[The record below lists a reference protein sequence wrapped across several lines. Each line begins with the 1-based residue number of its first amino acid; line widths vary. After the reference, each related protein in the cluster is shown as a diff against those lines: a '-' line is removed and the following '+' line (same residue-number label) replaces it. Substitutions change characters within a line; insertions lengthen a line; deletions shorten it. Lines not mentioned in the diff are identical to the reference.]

1 MIPKLLHLALRN
13 MRRQLRRTI
22 LTALTFAVAVFLYT
36 VLVAVPVSMD
46 RIAADAAK
54 GLRLITIAHNS
65 YKLPAKYCNEI
76 RKMPHVLACAP
87 EIQFNTTYRDPHD
100 YITTFGIT
108 QDIYTVT
115 GDNDF
120 QVPPEERKEMASDR
134 RFAAVGSVLM
144 REQGWK
150 IGQQIVLQDPGN
162 EKLKLTLI
170 PMLELPSIL
179 TARVL
184 FFDRRVLDDAVKNA
198 FGADITDRANFLAVK
213 VDRAEN
219 MNQVI
224 GEIDE
229 NFHNSEAETETTPES
244 DALASVVTGIGDIKT
259 IMYSL
264 CLVVLLTVLLI
275 AANSMAMMVRDR
287 ITEVA
292 VMRALGFGRV
302 AHRHAAARGSGDDR
316 PRGRGGGSRR
326 GAMGVSRRHLA
337 RHAHGRNG
345 LHGGGAG
352 YRGAR
357 GRHRAR
363 SEHHQRRA
371 SCDSGGAHPS
381 CDGVS
386 EGGLAIE
393 PVGLA
398 EVRSLD
404 AR

>member
-1 MIPKLLHLALRN
+1 
-13 MRRQLRRTI
+13 
-22 LTALTFAVAVFLYT
+22 
-36 VLVAVPVSMD
+36 MD

-76 RKMPHVLACAP
+76 KKMPHVLACAP
-87 EIQFNTTYRDPHD
+87 EIQFNTIYRDPHQ

-108 QDIYTVT
+108 PDIDSVT

-120 QVPPEERKEMASDR
+120 QVPPQQQKEMASDR
-134 RFAAVGSVLM
+134 RFAAVGNVLM

-150 IGQQIVLQDPGN
+150 LGQQVVLRDPDN
-162 EKLKLTLI
+162 DKLKLTLI
-170 PMLELPSIL
+170 PMIELRSIL

-224 GEIDE
+224 AEIDE
-229 NFHNSEAETETTPES
+229 NFHNSDAETETTPES

-264 CLVVLLTVLLI
+264 CIVVLMTVLLI

-302 AHRHAAARGSGDDR
+302 HVVTLLLAEAGMIGLAGAGVGAGAALWAFH
-316 PRGRGGGSRR
+316 GGISLGTLT
-326 GAMGVSRRHLA
+326 GGMGYMAVAPDTAALAVVIALGVSIVSAVLPVTQA
-337 RHAHGRNG
+337 AHIPPAMAFRK
-345 LHGGGAG
+345 
-352 YRGAR
+352 
-357 GRHRAR
+357 
-363 SEHHQRRA
+363 
-371 SCDSGGAHPS
+371 
-381 CDGVS
+381 V
-386 EGGLAIE
+386 
-393 PVGLA
+393 V
-398 EVRSLD
+398 
-404 AR
+404 